1 MMPTTSG
8 GAGERTSKLFVV
20 SASGGGGSV
29 IPVSD
34 GGGVD
39 LGAVG
44 CAVGLDPSSVTLNG
58 YFISRGPDFV
68 SSFTWG
74 SLVSFFTS
82 RGLPTGGSQLDPVV
96 VQGKPTLASG
106 DTLFHLIAEHD
117 MMLKS
122 YKSFLMASGLQLSP
136 FLGEGDHLAFK
147 RKATLEDEHPISKK
161 NRVDGVGDGY
171 LNGDDSLCIKRR
183 LKLEDDC
190 SSKKRKI

>member
-8 GAGERTSKLFVV
+8 GAGERTRKLFVV
-20 SASGGGGSV
+20 SASGGGGSA

-44 CAVGLDPSSVTLNG
+44 RALGLDPSSVTLNG
-58 YFISRGPDFV
+58 YFISRRPDFV

-82 RGLPTGGSQLDPVV
+82 RGFPTGASQLDPVV
-96 VQGKPTLASG
+96 IQGKPAL
-106 DTLFHLIAEHD
+106 
-117 MMLKS
+117 
-122 YKSFLMASGLQLSP
+122 ASGLQFSP
-136 FLGEGDHLAFK
+136 FPEEGDHLAFK
-147 RKATLEDEHPISKK
+147 RKATSEDEHPINKK
-161 NRVDGVGDGY
+161 NRFDGVGDGY
-171 LNGDDSLCIKRR
+171 LNGGDSLCIKRR
-183 LKLEDDC
+183 LKLEDDY

>member
-106 DTLFHLIAEHD
+106 DTLFHLIAE
-117 MMLKS
+117 
-122 YKSFLMASGLQLSP
+122 
-136 FLGEGDHLAFK
+136 
-147 RKATLEDEHPISKK
+147 
-161 NRVDGVGDGY
+161 V
-171 LNGDDSLCIKRR
+171 
-183 LKLEDDC
+183 
-190 SSKKRKI
+190 